1 MESNVKKIIYNNEQ
15 VNGSVEF
22 FIKKLELLNSKY
34 QDEFSYEND
43 IILDFNNYSINYKLK
58 ETLSNNIKNEISL
71 LFIECM
77 TKFDIPIISNSSE

>member
-1 MESNVKKIIYNNEQ
+1 MESNVKKVIYNNEQ
-15 VNGSVEF
+15 VNGSVDF

-34 QDEFSYEND
+34 KDEFNYEND

-58 ETLSNNIKNEISL
+58 ESLSNNIKNEISS

-77 TKFDIPIISNSSE
+77 KKFDIPIIANSSE